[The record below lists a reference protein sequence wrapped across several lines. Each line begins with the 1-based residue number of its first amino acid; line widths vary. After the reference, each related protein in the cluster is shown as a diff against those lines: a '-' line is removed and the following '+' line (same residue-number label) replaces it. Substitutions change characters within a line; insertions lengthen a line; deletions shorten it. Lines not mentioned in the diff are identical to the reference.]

1 MQHKRVRIALLVLEA
16 FVALT
21 AIVSGV
27 IALAGGLPLSLEWLQ
42 GTPFSDYT
50 IPMLLLVIVVGGSS
64 LIAAQTVFTRGETG
78 VFASLAAG
86 LILAGY
92 VAVEVAMI
100 GFGTLGVGIWLQG
113 LYLLLGLLIFGLAAY
128 LWVTEVRHHP
138 VQRPL
143 SHA

>member
-1 MQHKRVRIALLVLEA
+1 MEHKRVRMALLILEA

-21 AIVSGV
+21 TIVSGV
-27 IALAGGLPLSLEWLQ
+27 IALAGGLPLSLEWLR

-78 VFASLAAG
+78 VLVSLVAG

-92 VAVEVAMI
+92 VVVEVAMI
-100 GFGTLGVGIWLQG
+100 GLGTLGVGIWLQG
-113 LYLLLGLLIFGLAAY
+113 LYLVLGLLIFGLATY
-128 LWVTEVRHHP
+128 LWVTEGRHHP
-138 VQRPL
+138 VQRPF